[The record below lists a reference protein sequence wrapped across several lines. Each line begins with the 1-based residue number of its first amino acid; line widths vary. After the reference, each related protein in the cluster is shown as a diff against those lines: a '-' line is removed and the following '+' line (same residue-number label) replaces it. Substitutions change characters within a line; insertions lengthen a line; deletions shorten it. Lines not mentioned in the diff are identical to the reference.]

1 MLALLVEWFLCFTPN
16 QWHIYT
22 INDKCVCR
30 EREYMLSEREARRSG
45 SLCVLHTY
53 VDAYMCLCL
62 GTRPGWGAVTCLLW
76 SCTRSV
82 FLLQRVSL
90 ILVSGSDTHTHTHT
104 HTAFLCCR
112 QPIAFST
119 TLHMMS
125 DLPIFRSTRPNPHHT
140 HTVHLSCTWWE
151 SYEIHVGLV
160 FCLPAACTR

>member
-22 INDKCVCR
+22 INDKRVCR
-30 EREYMLSEREARRSG
+30 EMLSERESRRSG

-53 VDAYMCLCL
+53 VDTY
-62 GTRPGWGAVTCLLW
+62 
-76 SCTRSV
+76 
-82 FLLQRVSL
+82 VSL
-90 ILVSGSDTHTHTHT
+90 FGNETRVRGGNMPSLIMHTLRLSPAKSFADTRVWVGHTHT

>member
-90 ILVSGSDTHTHTHT
+90 ILESGSDTHTHTLPFYAADSQLHSPP
-104 HTAFLCCR
+104 HCIWCR
-112 QPIAFST
+112 ICRFFAPPAQT
-119 TLHMMS
+119 
-125 DLPIFRSTRPNPHHT
+125 PHHT
-140 HTVHLSCTWWE
+140 HTQYIFLVLGE
-151 SYEIHVGLV
+151 SHMKFML
-160 FCLPAACTR
+160 A